1 MRTNKGELTV
11 HASEIVLLTKSLQPL
26 PEKYHGISDQ
36 ELKYRLRYVDL
47 IMSDASRAV
56 FRTRSQVIS
65 TIRRFF
71 DARQFLEVETP
82 MMHPIPGGASARPFT
97 THHNSLDMELYL
109 RVAPELY
116 LKRLVVGGFERVYE
130 ISRVFRNEGLSSRHN
145 PEFTMLEFYQAY
157 ATYEDAVSYTHLTLP
172 TNKEV

>member
-1 MRTNKGELTV
+1 MLRRVMGKASFITLQDGSYQIQCYLRQQDLGDASYKEFDELYDRGDIVGVTGTMMRTNKGELTV

-109 RVAPELY
+109 
-116 LKRLVVGGFERVYE
+116 
-130 ISRVFRNEGLSSRHN
+130 LSLIHI
-145 PEFTMLEFYQAY
+145 
-157 ATYEDAVSYTHLTLP
+157 
-172 TNKEV
+172 